1 MAVASGRKFV
11 GLESAGIK
19 MDLLMIV
26 AVLCAYFVKGMCG
39 FANTLV
45 HTTILGS
52 RDNNISITPV
62 ELLIGY
68 PSNLVIAVKERKSIV
83 PSKCISLALLV
94 LLGCIPGTFLLKNG
108 DVTAVKIF
116 FGVVVTF
123 VGIEMFFREYQKE
136 KRKSSKILL
145 GIIGLLSGFLC
156 GMFGIGALMAAYMS
170 RTTEDSQSFRGNLCV
185 VFLVENTFRI
195 VLYTVLGILNA
206 EVFKQ
211 ALMLLP
217 FMLLGLFAGMW
228 AAEKMPEKVVK
239 RVVIVMLI
247 LSGISLI
254 VKNVI

>member
-1 MAVASGRKFV
+1 
-11 GLESAGIK
+11 
-19 MDLLMIV
+19 MDFLMIV

-45 HTTILGS
+45 HTTILGF

-68 PSNLVIAVKERKSIV
+68 PSNLVIAIKERKSIAPAKCV
-83 PSKCISLALLV
+83 PLAALV

-116 FGVVVTF
+116 FGVVVTL
-123 VGIEMFFREYQKE
+123 VGVEMFFREYQKE
-136 KRKSSKILL
+136 KCQSSKILL

-170 RTTEDSQSFRGNLCV
+170 RTTEDSQAFRGNLCV
-185 VFLVENTFRI
+185 VFLVENTFRM
-195 VLYTVLGILNA
+195 VLYAVLGILNGA
-206 EVFKQ
+206 VVKQ
-211 ALMLLP
+211 AVLLLP
-217 FMLLGLFAGMW
+217 FMLLGLFPGMW
-228 AAEKMPEKVVK
+228 AAGKMPESVVK
-239 RVVIVMLI
+239 KAVIIMLI

-254 VKNVI
+254 IKNVM

>member
-1 MAVASGRKFV
+1 
-11 GLESAGIK
+11 
-19 MDLLMIV
+19 MDFLMIV

-45 HTTILGS
+45 HTTILGF

-68 PSNLVIAVKERKSIV
+68 PSNLVIAIKERKSIV
-83 PSKCISLALLV
+83 PAKCVPLAALV

-116 FGVVVTF
+116 FGVVVTL
-123 VGIEMFFREYQKE
+123 VGVEMFFREYQKE
-136 KRKSSKILL
+136 KRQSSKILL

-170 RTTEDSQSFRGNLCV
+170 RTTEDSQAFRGNLCV
-185 VFLVENTFRI
+185 VFLVENTFRM
-195 VLYTVLGILNA
+195 VLYAVLGILNGA
-206 EVFKQ
+206 VVRQ
-211 ALMLLP
+211 AVLLLP

-228 AAEKMPEKVVK
+228 AAGKMPESVVK
-239 RVVIVMLI
+239 KAVIIMLI

-254 VKNVI
+254 IKNVM